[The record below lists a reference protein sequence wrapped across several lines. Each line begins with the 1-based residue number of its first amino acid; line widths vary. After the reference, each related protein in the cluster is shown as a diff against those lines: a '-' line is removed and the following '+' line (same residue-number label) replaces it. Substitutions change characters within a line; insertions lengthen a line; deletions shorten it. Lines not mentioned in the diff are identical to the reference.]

1 MQNILVDNTNNG
13 YPCQVCSCPV
23 PNDYNFFERIAN
35 SFMYSPAS
43 MVIHIIDI
51 LFFAAILYLVMA
63 FLKKNG
69 ASKIIFILV
78 PTLLVVVT
86 VGLEMLGFAL
96 TGRILLYF
104 LLFAFFGINM
114 LFPHQARR
122 ALWKISAPKD
132 VRSGFSSNYDI
143 SDEELIEAIDAIV
156 NASRNMAKR
165 NMGAL
170 IIIAPEGL
178 PSHILDSGTPIVGKV
193 SSSLI
198 ETIFQNKT
206 PLHDGAIC
214 IRGNTILAASCFL
227 PLSHDTAI
235 DKELGTRHRAAI
247 GITES
252 YNVFSIIVS
261 EETGVISVAQ
271 NGKLSRYYDSDML
284 KDILLQ
290 VYGLKVGSSQAT
302 NKKRGKAK

>member
-1 MQNILVDNTNNG
+1 MVG
-13 YPCQVCSCPV
+13 YTVSSASS
-23 PNDYNFFERIAN
+23 DTNFFGRIAQGFLEN
-35 SFMYSPAS
+35 PAVHVLD
-43 MVIHIIDI
+43 M
-51 LFFAAILYLVMA
+51 LFFAIVLYIVMA

-69 ASKIIFILV
+69 ASKLIFIFVPALV
-78 PTLLVVVT
+78 FVVT
-86 VGLEMLGFAL
+86 VGLELLGFAL
-96 TGRILLYF
+96 LGRVLLYF
-104 LLFAFFGINM
+104 LLFSFFGAYM

-122 ALWKISAPKD
+122 ALWKISAPKEMRATYNAKYD
-132 VRSGFSSNYDI
+132 V
-143 SDEELIEAIDAIV
+143 SDEELIATVDNIV
-156 NASRNMAKR
+156 RAAQNMAKK

-178 PSHILDSGTPIVGKV
+178 PAHILESGTAISGKV

-214 IRGNTILAASCFL
+214 IQGNRILAASCFL
-227 PLSHDTAI
+227 PLSQDTAI

-261 EETGVISVAQ
+261 EETGVISIAQ

-284 KDILLQ
+284 KDILMQ
-290 VYGLKVGSSQAT
+290 VYGLKVAET
-302 NKKRGKAK
+302 PRAPRKRKARG